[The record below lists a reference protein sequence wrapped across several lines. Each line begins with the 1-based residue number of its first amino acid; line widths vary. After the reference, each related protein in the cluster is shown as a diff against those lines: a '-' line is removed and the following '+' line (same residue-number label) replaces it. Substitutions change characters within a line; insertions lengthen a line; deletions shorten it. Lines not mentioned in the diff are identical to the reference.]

1 MRLSGALFA
10 RLAVPTNATVRPED
24 IIQTEIVPL
33 SNRAVPIVVV
43 NVLLTFATTLWT
55 GMRLYSRRKKGQSF
69 TIEDFLTVVA
79 LIAFY
84 GLVAC
89 NFVMVYLGGTGHHY
103 LTLQPYHV
111 ERMSKAAYGV
121 QTLFAICLG
130 FIKIGITLMLQRV
143 FFVRSFKI
151 AARITTGLCVC
162 WMLFTILIGIFICQ
176 PVAMNWNPTTPGGK
190 CGDQNA
196 AFAAVGY
203 FDLATDLIILVLP
216 IPMVYNLQLRWPH
229 KVALNIIFGAGA
241 LTMIFAALRLKN
253 VLTMDFTDVT
263 YSQVGVVLMGTL
275 EPGVAIIVS
284 SSPLLKPI
292 FDATVG
298 RFWSI
303 RGGTTR
309 SAGGGGGAGP
319 ASGKPTTLQT
329 IGQSGLLGSKL
340 SRAGGGRFSQMHSTH
355 SDDDDDLELDR
366 LREKKHNVAVM
377 VANGNPSEDS
387 VVRDFKRRGDDDT
400 SGSEVG
406 ILVTSKTSVVSEA
419 RGKPL

>member
-1 MRLSGALFA
+1 MRVSGALFA

-24 IIQTEIVPL
+24 VIQTEIMPL
-33 SNRAVPIVVV
+33 SDRAVPIIVV

-55 GMRLYSRRKKGQSF
+55 GMRLYSWRKKGQSF

-130 FIKIGITLMLQRV
+130 FKIGITLMLQRV

-151 AARITTGLCVC
+151 AARITAGLCVC

-203 FDLATDLIILVLP
+203 FALATDLIILVLP

-229 KVALNIIFGAGA
+229 KVALYIIFGAGA

-284 SSPLLKPI
+284 SSFLLKPL

-298 RFWSI
+298 RFWSL
-303 RGGTTR
+303 R
-309 SAGGGGGAGP
+309 GGGAGP
-319 ASGKPTTLQT
+319 ASAKPTTLQT

-340 SRAGGGRFSQMHSTH
+340 SRAGGGRFSQMHSTN
-355 SDDDDDLELDR
+355 SDDDDDLELDM
-366 LREKKHNVAVM
+366 LREKRHDVAVM
-377 VANGNPSEDS
+377 VASGNPSEDS
-387 VVRDFKRRGDDDT
+387 VVRGFKRRGDDDT

-406 ILVTSKTSVVSEA
+406 ILVTRKTSVVSEA
-419 RGKPL
+419 RGEGL

>member
-1 MRLSGALFA
+1 MMRISGALFA
-10 RLAVPTNATVRPED
+10 RLAVPTNATVQPED
-24 IIQTEIVPL
+24 VIQTEIVPL
-33 SNRAVPIVVV
+33 SDRAVPIVVV

-143 FFVRSFKI
+143 FFVQGFKI

-176 PVAMNWNPTTPGGK
+176 PVAMNWNPATPGGK

-229 KVALNIIFGAGA
+229 KVALYVIFGAGA

-298 RFWSI
+298 RFWSL
-303 RGGTTR
+303 RGTRGATTR
-309 SAGGGGGAGP
+309 SGGAG
-319 ASGKPTTLQT
+319 AGSAKPNTLQT

-340 SRAGGGRFSQMHSTH
+340 SRGGGGRFSQMHSTH

-366 LREKKHNVAVM
+366 LREKRHNVAVM
-377 VANGNPSEDS
+377 AASGNPSEDS
-387 VVRDFKRRGDDDT
+387 VARDFKGRGDDA

-406 ILVTSKTSVVSEA
+406 ILVTSKTSVVSEV
-419 RGKPL
+419 RGQGM

>member
-1 MRLSGALFA
+1 MSVSSALFA
-10 RLAVPTNATVRPED
+10 RLAVPTNATVQPED
-24 IIQTEIVPL
+24 VIQTEIVPL
-33 SNRAVPIVVV
+33 SDRAVPIVVV

-79 LIAFY
+79 L
-84 GLVAC
+84 
-89 NFVMVYLGGTGHHY
+89 
-103 LTLQPYHV
+103 
-111 ERMSKAAYGV
+111 AAYGV

-143 FFVRSFKI
+143 FFVRGFKI

-176 PVAMNWNPTTPGGK
+176 PVAMNWNPATPGGK

-229 KVALNIIFGAGA
+229 KVALYIIFGAGA

-298 RFWSI
+298 RFWSL
-303 RGGTTR
+303 RGTRGATTR
-309 SAGGGGGAGP
+309 SGGAGA
-319 ASGKPTTLQT
+319 ASAKPNTLQT

-366 LREKKHNVAVM
+366 LREKRHNVAVM
-377 VANGNPSEDS
+377 VASGNPSEDS
-387 VVRDFKRRGDDDT
+387 VARDFKGRGDDA

-419 RGKPL
+419 RVKGL